1 MKKLAILLS
10 LVMMTACNSADN
22 TALAERLDSLFTSLY
37 PASDEPG
44 TAVLVMKGNKVL
56 FEKCYGLADLETHEP
71 ITPETNFCIASIS
84 KQFSAVAL
92 LQLEERGLL
101 SMNDPLSKFFPEF
114 HAPFYDSITLHHI
127 MSHTSGLPD
136 ARPRTDRN
144 FVLYSTDVESCQYLI
159 DLDYLNFPTGT
170 QYEYIN
176 PTFQLV
182 YQIVERVTG
191 IPFEQYMH
199 DNIFAPAG
207 METTLY
213 FEADREIPNPSHG
226 YTFDDEQGCY
236 VECDYG
242 ETSFFASKA
251 DGGIYTSL
259 RDFAKW
265 EKALRG
271 TSILSE
277 ESKSKAWTQH
287 IMIPE
292 TADYGYNANTGYG
305 YGWFIQQNPDQ
316 PKHIYHLGDNGGY
329 LNYAGRIPE
338 HEILVIFFANRDT
351 INRIEVA
358 DKIFEILREE
368 GVM

>member
-1 MKKLAILLS
+1 MKKLLALLS
-10 LVMMTACNSADN
+10 ITMMTACNTADHS
-22 TALAERLDSLFTSLY
+22 TLTERLDALFSSKY
-37 PASDEPG
+37 PTADAPG
-44 TAVLVMKGNKVL
+44 TAVLVMKGDDVL
-56 FEKCYGLADLETHEP
+56 FEKCYGLADLETREP
-71 ITPETNFCIASIS
+71 ITPQTNFCIASIS

-159 DLDYLNFPTGT
+159 DLDYLNFPIGT

-191 IPFEQYMH
+191 TPFEQYMH
-199 DNIFAPAG
+199 NNIFAPAG
-207 METTLY
+207 MESTLY
-213 FEADREIPNPSHG
+213 FEADRAIPNLSHG
-226 YTFDDEQGCY
+226 YEFDDEKGCF

-259 RDFAKW
+259 RDFARW

-271 TSILSE
+271 TAILSE
-277 ESKSKAWTQH
+277 ESKRKAWAQH

-292 TADYGYNANTGYG
+292 DADYGANINTGYG
-305 YGWFIQQNPDQ
+305 YGWFVQRNPDQ
-316 PKHIYHLGDNGGY
+316 PEHIYHLGDNGGY

-338 HEILVIFFANRDT
+338 HEILVLFFANVPQID
-351 INRIEVA
+351 RIEMA
-358 DKIFEILREE
+358 DAVYAILREE

>member
-1 MKKLAILLS
+1 MKRLLILLS
-10 LVMMTACNSADN
+10 LAMITACNSTGN
-22 TALAERLDSLFTSLY
+22 STLTERLDALFSAHY
-37 PASDEPG
+37 PAADAPG
-44 TAVLVMKGNKVL
+44 TAVLVMKGDEVL
-56 FEKCYGLADLETHEP
+56 FEKCYGLADLETCEP
-71 ITPETNFCIASIS
+71 ITPQTNFCIASIS

-114 HAPFYDSITLHHI
+114 RAPFYDSITLHHI

-191 IPFEQYMH
+191 TPFEQYMH

-207 METTLY
+207 MDATLY
-213 FEADREIPNPSHG
+213 FEAEREISNPSHG
-226 YTFDDEQGCY
+226 YEFDDEQGCF

-271 TSILSE
+271 TAILSE
-277 ESKSKAWTQH
+277 ESKRKAWTPH

-292 TADYGYNANTGYG
+292 TAGYGYNANTGYG
-305 YGWFIQQNPDQ
+305 YGWFIQRNPNQ
-316 PKHIYHLGDNGGY
+316 PEVIYHLGDNGGY
-329 LNYAGRIPE
+329 LNYAGRVPE
-338 HEILVIFFANRDT
+338 HEILVVFFANVPQID
-351 INRIEVA
+351 RIEMA
-358 DKIFEILREE
+358 DAVYAILREE